1 MQFCVQFVEIS
12 MAYIQKVQRKKGV
25 TYRVFIRPPGLKPIT
40 KTFATKR
47 EAVRFVNRLDDDKR
61 QIQVFQQNKH
71 KTLLSKVINDY
82 LVNGYKGQR
91 PKEEEYKLNYWRSQ
105 IGIKQISE
113 VSRMDISNSLS
124 NLPSHLS
131 NATVNRYKAAISVVF
146 SYACRY
152 YDLLD
157 NPALHIPSRPE
168 NNARVRY
175 LSDKERSILFK
186 ASRVSKWSKLYLI
199 TLMAVTTGARK
210 GELLRLK
217 WSDID
222 FDRNTAYIATTKNG
236 EPKVLPL
243 IDEAITELH
252 KFKQEGSQLIFNSEI
267 KTSKPYEF
275 YKLWKK
281 ALKQAEIED
290 FRFHDLRHTT
300 ASYLAQSG
308 ASLLEIAD
316 VLGHKQIQMTKRYAH
331 LCIDHKQKLINK
343 VLGGITET

>member
-1 MQFCVQFVEIS
+1 

-71 KTLLSKVINDY
+71 KTLLSKVIDDY
-82 LVNGYKGQR
+82 LVKGYKGQR
-91 PKEEEYKLNYWRSQ
+91 PKEEEYKLNYWKSQ

-131 NATVNRYKAAISVVF
+131 NATTNRYKAAISVVF
-146 SYACRY
+146 TYACRY
-152 YDLLD
+152 YNLLD
-157 NPALHIPSRPE
+157 NPVNSIPSRPE
-168 NNARVRY
+168 NNSRIRY
-175 LSDKERSILFK
+175 LSNDERALLFK
-186 ASRVSKWSKLYLI
+186 AVKVSKWSKLYLI
-199 TLMAVTTGARK
+199 TLMAITTGARK
-210 GELLRLK
+210 GELLNLK
-217 WSDID
+217 WGDLD
-222 FDRNTAYIATTKNG
+222 FNRNTAYVSTTKNG

-243 IDEAITELH
+243 VNEVITELNR
-252 KFKQEGSQLIFNSEI
+252 FKQDSGLIFNSEI
-267 KTSKPYEF
+267 KLSKPYDF
-275 YKLWKK
+275 FKLWKK
-281 ALKQAEIED
+281 ALKKAEIKD

-300 ASYLAQSG
+300 ASYLAMSG

-316 VLGHKQIQMTKRYAH
+316 VLGHKQIQMTKRYSH
-331 LCIDHKQKLINK
+331 LCIDHKQKLIDKIMSN
-343 VLGGITET
+343 L